1 MRPAGSFL
9 EEGSSVATLRPERR
23 TPVRAPGAQGCTMCL
38 CWAGD
43 LGCRSVLAPQLSD
56 ADPAAPGTQ
65 GDEGPGRRCPYCHR
79 RSLSSEQPRRRPVQ
93 GSGLPGRRISAWSPR
108 QWGRRGGGGCPR
120 GRRELVAPV
129 AQRRGV
135 VEVAQVALPSV
146 ASHCGRCLRVAGG
159 RANGGPWPCPGAG
172 APSLG
177 SAWAAGA
184 GARSDHAVLAARSD
198 SAGLQP

>member
-23 TPVRAPGAQGCTMCL
+23 TPVRAPGAQGCTTCP

-43 LGCRSVLAPQLSD
+43 LGCRSVLRLSCQMLTPQLR
-56 ADPAAPGTQ
+56 APRGMRAPGAAVHTVIA
-65 GDEGPGRRCPYCHR
+65 GHSP
-79 RSLSSEQPRRRPVQ
+79 SEQPRRRPVQ

-159 RANGGPWPCPGAG
+159 RANGGPRPCPGAG